1 MEIEWRDIFSD
12 EMLDEGEQYYL
23 QGKAKKLVEEDYG
36 WSATVRGTRNYRVRI
51 YENEEEIYSLEC
63 TCDDARGGRLCRH
76 MAAALF
82 LLEDTY
88 FYIPVVSPAYANRMR
103 KLAGSSPAE
112 SISERSAESAAA
124 KKQSRA
130 GNSSEGGTGLRRGLA
145 RTPFY

>member
-36 WSATVRGTRNYRVRI
+36 WSATVRGSRNYRVRI

-76 MAAALF
+76 MAASLF
-82 LLEDTY
+82 LLEETY
-88 FYIPVVSPAYANRMR
+88 C
-103 KLAGSSPAE
+103 
-112 SISERSAESAAA
+112 
-124 KKQSRA
+124 
-130 GNSSEGGTGLRRGLA
+130 
-145 RTPFY
+145 